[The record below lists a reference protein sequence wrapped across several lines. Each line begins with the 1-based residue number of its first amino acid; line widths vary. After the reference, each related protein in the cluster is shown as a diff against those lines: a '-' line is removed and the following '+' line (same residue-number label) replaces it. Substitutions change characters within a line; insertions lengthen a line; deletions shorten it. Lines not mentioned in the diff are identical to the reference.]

1 MVAKKTPAA
10 KPVAKAAPK
19 AAAKPAAKVAAVKAP
34 AVKAAPKAAAKPAA
48 KKAPA
53 AKAAPAKK
61 APVAKA
67 VPAVVKPIAE
77 RQNKTQMLQ
86 QIADSTELSRKQ
98 VQSVLDE
105 LTNII
110 EGHVKK
116 KGVGEFVFPG
126 LFKIT
131 CVKKPATKARKGI
144 NPFTG
149 LEVMF
154 KAKPASTTVKVRPLK
169 KLKEMAL

>member
-10 KPVAKAAPK
+10 KPAAAKAAPK
-19 AAAKPAAKVAAVKAP
+19 AAAKTTAKAAATKAP
-34 AVKAAPKAAAKPAA
+34 AAKAAPKAAAK
-48 KKAPA
+48 KAPV

-61 APVAKA
+61 AA
-67 VPAVVKPIAE
+67 PATVKPITE

-86 QIADSTELSRKQ
+86 QIADATELSKKQ

-116 KGVGEFVFPG
+116 KGVGEFVLPG
-126 LFKIT
+126 LLKIT

-149 LEVMF
+149 LETTF
-154 KAKPASTTVKVRPLK
+154 KAKPASTSVKVRPLK
-169 KLKEMAL
+169 KLKEFAV